1 MHNIWYTSEE
11 ENSTVKIWISQKEW
25 ISSSS
30 GSDVVVPSCW
40 WKQDMVSG
48 SSQVLHHQV
57 PRASV
62 YGISTYT
69 YHKNQP
75 NVGKCTIHWSYG
87 KRIVIINHIYI
98 YTHTYHAFSHKTWA
112 LQLAVSNFKQFE
124 KCSSNW
130 IISPNRGENKKMLE
144 PPPRKVKWSLSIQVD
159 LEVNLDVVPFIFNHK
174 ITSFR
179 GCSHHFPATSSLT
192 VLTC

>member
-57 PRASV
+57 PTASV

-98 YTHTYHAFSHKTWA
+98 HIHIMPFRTKLELCNWRFQT
-112 LQLAVSNFKQFE
+112 SNSLKNVRQIGSFPQIGVKIK
-124 KCSSNW
+124 KCWNHH
-130 IISPNRGENKKMLE
+130 LE
-144 PPPRKVKWSLSIQVD
+144 KWSDPSQY
-159 LEVNLDVVPFIFNHK
+159 K
-174 ITSFR
+174 
-179 GCSHHFPATSSLT
+179 
-192 VLTC
+192 